1 MVAIRSQTGK
11 SWRNGCIGTTTPKGI
26 VYFAKSTA
34 NPILS
39 AEEKEIPVGIPRT
52 KDRRLD
58 PSSSKFSSR
67 NERNGNT
74 KDRYLRVSEVTAG
87 RIHTLTSS
95 NRRRRGR
102 LECTASYTKK
112 ITNTSYIVQCTYPSF
127 PFETRVSNFVSKI
140 LPLDSGDLVDILI
153 FVNEIFLPRK

>member
-1 MVAIRSQTGK
+1 MYRDDDTQRYRLLCKIDRESHSFGGGKRDSGWNTSNERS
-11 SWRNGCIGTTTPKGI
+11 
-26 VYFAKSTA
+26 ST
-34 NPILS
+34 
-39 AEEKEIPVGIPRT
+39 R
-52 KDRRLD
+52 